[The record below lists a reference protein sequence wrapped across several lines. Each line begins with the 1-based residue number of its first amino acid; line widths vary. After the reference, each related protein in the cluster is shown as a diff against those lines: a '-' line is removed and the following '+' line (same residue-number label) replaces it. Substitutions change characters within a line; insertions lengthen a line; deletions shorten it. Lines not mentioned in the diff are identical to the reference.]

1 MVSLRM
7 RLVMRTLRKNKA
19 RPREISV
26 AAYRQGLENV
36 LESLPNVATG
46 VSFKSEQIEHVPAEW
61 IKNPDAEDDAVVLYF
76 HGGGFIAG
84 SVDIS
89 RFFAAQFAQRIKTP
103 FLLFEYGLAPEKPF
117 PEAIN
122 DAISVYQWLVDVKG
136 IAPNRIAFF
145 GESAGGGLV
154 FATLVKLRERGLELP
169 ATAVCLSPWL
179 DLTLTGESMITKAE
193 KDPILSLEEME
204 FLVQQYVGNNNPENP
219 LISPLYAD
227 LKGLPP
233 IFIQVGTSEMILDD
247 SLRIAKKAEEAG
259 VDVTLDVWEDMPHVF
274 SLFFQFTPES
284 RDAIDRVCE
293 YLSKFLP

>member
-19 RPREISV
+19 RPRKISV
-26 AAYRQGLENV
+26 TSYRQGLENV
-36 LESLPNVATG
+36 LESLPNIATG
-46 VSFKSEQIEHVPAEW
+46 VTFTPEHIENIPSEW
-61 IKNPDAEDDAVVLYF
+61 IKNRDSEDDAVVLYF

-89 RFFAAQFAQRIKTP
+89 RFFAAQFAQRINTP
-103 FLLFEYGLAPEKPF
+103 LLLFEYGLAPERPF

-122 DAISVYQWLVDVKG
+122 DAVSVYQWLIDVKG
-136 IAPNRIAFF
+136 FDPNRIAFF

-154 FATLVKLRERGLELP
+154 FATLIKLREKGLSLP
-169 ATAVCLSPWL
+169 VTAVCLSPWL
-179 DLTLTGESMITKAE
+179 DLALTGESMVTKAE
-193 KDPILSLEEME
+193 KDPILSLEEMQ
-204 FLVQQYVGNNNPENP
+204 FLVKQYVGENDPENP

-227 LKGLPP
+227 LHDLPP

-247 SLRIAKKAEEAG
+247 SLRIAKNAEEAG
-259 VDVTLDVWEDMPHVF
+259 VDVTLDVWEEMPHVF
-274 SLFFQFTPES
+274 SLFFQFAPES